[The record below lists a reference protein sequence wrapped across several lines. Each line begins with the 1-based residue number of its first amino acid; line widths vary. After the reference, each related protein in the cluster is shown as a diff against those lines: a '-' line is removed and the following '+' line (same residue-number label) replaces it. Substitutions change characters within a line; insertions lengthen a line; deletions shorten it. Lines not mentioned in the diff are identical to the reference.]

1 MILAPP
7 KRFHAYFRRFEISV
21 TSFDVA
27 PEARTNNVIQPL
39 SHADQRYT
47 ENLFDEEAL
56 IAAERHSD
64 TT

>member
-1 MILAPP
+1 MGK

-27 PEARTNNVIQPL
+27 SEARINNVIQPL

-47 ENLFDEEAL
+47 ENLFEEEAL

-64 TT
+64 TTEH